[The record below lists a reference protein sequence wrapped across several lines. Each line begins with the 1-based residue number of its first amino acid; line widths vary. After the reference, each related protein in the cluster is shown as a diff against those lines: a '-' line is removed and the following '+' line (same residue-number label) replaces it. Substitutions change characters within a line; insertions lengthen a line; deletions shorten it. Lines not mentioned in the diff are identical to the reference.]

1 MLTCK
6 FQPKPVINSFCFF
19 KSQQVKPNTRVLWDS
34 NWTMVLLINH
44 IPINYNLSRTI
55 QHISNVK
62 TTYWSLVYISSGKN
76 YHSNIT
82 LWHLHAHKIPPSTVF
97 QIQSV
102 FRFDKK
108 QKVIKPFRLCIK
120 KSINHSHKRDAW
132 IHHFWNPNLAVK
144 TTAWFIG
151 CSRIH

>member
-1 MLTCK
+1 MFLQKPTSKTKYQSIGRFKLDYGSAHKSYPYKLQPIQNHSTHLQCK
-6 FQPKPVINSFCFF
+6 
-19 KSQQVKPNTRVLWDS
+19 
-34 NWTMVLLINH
+34 
-44 IPINYNLSRTI
+44 
-55 QHISNVK
+55 
-62 TTYWSLVYISSGKN
+62 VYILKPRLYFRRKKTITPIMTSSC
-76 YHSNIT
+76 T
-82 LWHLHAHKIPPSTVF
+82 QIPPSTVF

-120 KSINHSHKRDAW
+120 KSIKHSHKRDAW

-144 TTAWFIG
+144 TTACFIG